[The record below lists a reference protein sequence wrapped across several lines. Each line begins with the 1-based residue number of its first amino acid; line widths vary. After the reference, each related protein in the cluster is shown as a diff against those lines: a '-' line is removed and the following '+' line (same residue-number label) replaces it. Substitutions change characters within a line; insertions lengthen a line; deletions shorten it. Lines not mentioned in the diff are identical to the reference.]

1 MAKVVI
7 KYKHETEKIK
17 ILNTLSAGVKISN
30 ISKPYKQGKYY
41 RIYVD
46 VE

>member
-1 MAKVVI
+1 MIKLQIGYQSESEKSKIIKVIRKDLTI
-7 KYKHETEKIK
+7 K
-17 ILNTLSAGVKISN
+17 N

-41 RIYVD
+41 RVYVD

>member
-1 MAKVVI
+1 MVKVII
-7 KYKHETEKIK
+7 KYNDESEKIK
-17 ILNTLSAGVKISN
+17 VLNALSAGAKILS

>member
-7 KYKHETEKIK
+7 KYTDEAEKIRL
-17 ILNTLSAGVKISN
+17 INILSAGAKVSKV
-30 ISKPYKQGKYY
+30 SKPYKQGQYY
-41 RIYVD
+41 RVYVD

>member
-1 MAKVVI
+1 MIKLQIGYQSESEKSKIIEVI
-7 KYKHETEKIK
+7 SKDLTIK
-17 ILNTLSAGVKISN
+17 N

-41 RIYVD
+41 RVYVD

>member
-1 MAKVVI
+1 MVKVII
-7 KYKHETEKIK
+7 KYTDEAEKIK
-17 ILNTLSAGVKISN
+17 VLNALSEGAKILN

>member
-1 MAKVVI
+1 MAKIVI
-7 KYKHETEKIK
+7 KYTDEPEKIRL
-17 ILNTLSAGVKISN
+17 INILSAGAKILN

>member
-1 MAKVVI
+1 MVKVII
-7 KYKHETEKIK
+7 KYTDETEKIK
-17 ILNTLSAGVKISN
+17 VLNALSAGAKISN